1 MTNTEIMYIIIGDS
15 YTFPDGDAATN
26 RVLTYAKGFAENG
39 INVLVIGFRNDYLSV
54 NEGEINGIRYVHP
67 FNRKVRHSNFFV
79 RRWLELQKYLSTIN
93 LIGKICKQDNV
104 EQLTVYSTR
113 FITHLFAWF
122 LARLFKAKLIKECS
136 EHPLRLHQGNYLR
149 RTYGYIKFRCEAYLC
164 DGIIC
169 ISRFLVDFHLK
180 EGFPPSKLL
189 LVPSTVDPSRF
200 EGVENN
206 PLSYRYIGYFGAL
219 TFKRDNVDLLLKAF
233 QPLMMKYPDY
243 HLVIGGLGT
252 KSERQSISDLAKE
265 LGIAS
270 KFKLLDYMPRDE
282 ITKYIKGADILVMV
296 RGKDMESDASFPS
309 KLTEYLAAS
318 KPLITVNV
326 GEIPDYLTDGINT
339 FLVPP
344 GDQLALARKI
354 EGVIDDYPSAVLIAK
369 KGKELTDSIF
379 NYSFQARRIISFIG
393 SL

>member
-1 MTNTEIMYIIIGDS
+1 MYIIIGDS

-26 RVLTYAKGFAENG
+26 RVLAYAKGFVENG

-54 NEGEINGIRYVHP
+54 NEGEISGIKYVHP

-79 RRWLELQKYLSTIN
+79 RRWQKFQKYLTTIN
-93 LIGKICKQDNV
+93 LIEKICKQDNV

-113 FITHLFAWF
+113 FITHIFAWF

-136 EHPLRLHQGNYLR
+136 EHPLRLHQGNYLQ
-149 RTYGYIKFRCEAYLC
+149 RTSGYIKFRSEAYLC

-169 ISRFLVDFHLK
+169 ISRFLINFHVK
-180 EGFPPSKLL
+180 EGISPSKLL

-200 EGVENN
+200 EGIDDK

-233 QPLMMKYPDY
+233 KPISAKYPDY

-252 KSERQSISDLAKE
+252 TSERKSISDLAKE
-265 LGIAS
+265 LGIS
-270 KFKLLDYMPRDE
+270 LKFKLLDYLPRDE
-282 ITKYIKGADILVMV
+282 ITKYIKGSDILVMV

-344 GDQLALARKI
+344 GDRLALARKI
-354 EGVIDDYPSAVLIAK
+354 EGVINDYPSAVAIAQ
-369 KGKELTDSIF
+369 KGKDLTNTIF
-379 NYSFQARRIISFIG
+379 NYSFQARRIISFVE